1 MTRVLVFMMFLLLPV
16 VAQAQER
23 MLVIGD
29 SILAWNRL
37 NGNSIPQILDRMP
50 QYQVT
55 SRAFPGAAFSHS
67 GNLRSMLQREI
78 RAQLPRGQWD
88 VILLNGGANDLA
100 RECDCTRCATTLDRM
115 VSADGARGEVPAFL
129 DRLRSR
135 AQRVVWMDY
144 YPGSVRGGPFAACT
158 DELAEYQT
166 RLSRAAGRR
175 PWVTF
180 VDAGDVYDPR
190 DLSLY
195 SRDLVHPTP
204 RGGARIAGL
213 IARALAR

>member
-1 MTRVLVFMMFLLLPV
+1 MRILAVMMALLIPM
-16 VAQAQER
+16 VAQGQER
-23 MLVIGD
+23 MVVLGD

-37 NGNSIPQILDRMP
+37 GGNSIPQILDRMA
-50 QYQVT
+50 QYEVT
-55 SRAFPGAAFSHS
+55 SRAVPGAAFSHS
-67 GNLRSMLQREI
+67 GNLRNMLQREI
-78 RAQLPRGQWD
+78 RGQLPAGQWD

-100 RECDCTRCATTLDRM
+100 RECGCNRCAATLDRM
-115 VSADGARGEVPAFL
+115 ISADGTRGEVPAFL
-129 DRLRSR
+129 DQLRAR
-135 AQRVVWMDY
+135 ASRVVWMDY

-158 DELAEYQT
+158 DELAEYQV
-166 RLSRAAGRR
+166 RLARAAQHR
-175 PWVTF
+175 PWVIF

-204 RGGARIAGL
+204 KGGARIAGL